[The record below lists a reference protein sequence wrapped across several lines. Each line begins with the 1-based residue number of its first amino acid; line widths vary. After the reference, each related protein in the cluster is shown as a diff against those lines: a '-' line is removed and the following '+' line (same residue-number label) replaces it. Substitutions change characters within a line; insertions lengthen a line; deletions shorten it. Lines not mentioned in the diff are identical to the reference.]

1 MISFNLLR
9 ISLSC
14 NKPVGWNSAA
24 VRKIVIGINCTNMEF
39 GKQFEEFIQI
49 FIFSCSECIGKR
61 SICFMFNRPP
71 KPNLMGFIMTKT
83 PHFIHFGRC
92 FNINIYLCR
101 FFGFYCF
108 KEIFIYL
115 FREIFCFF
123 KTPETVSFAIL
134 STLPVSL
141 TPAPFIA
148 ISTTCS
154 FTPGQ

>member
-14 NKPVGWNSAA
+14 NKFVGWNSAA
-24 VRKIVIGINCTNMEF
+24 VSEIVIGINRTDIEF
-39 GKQFEEFIQI
+39 GKQFKKFIQI
-49 FIFSCSECIGKR
+49 FIFSCSEYISKR
-61 SICFMFNRPP
+61 SIGFMVNCPP
-71 KPNLMGFIMTKT
+71 KPDLMGFIMTKT
-83 PHFIHFGRC
+83 PHFIHFD
-92 FNINIYLCR
+92 INIYLCR

-108 KEIFIYL
+108 KEIFIHL

-148 ISTTCS
+148 ISATCS
-154 FTPGQ
+154 FTPG